1 MATTTKIQSIM
12 ENEIYTIGANGMQR
26 LSKRPELPK
35 GTIIYSFGGGMWEE
49 KWATTGNGN
58 EIVKLSENSEESY
71 FSSPFENLDEYARP
85 ISEKFGIGFYYDLE
99 APRATDEEI
108 AQAIE
113 LANNFIKERD
123 EEKKR
128 AEEESERAREEVIK
142 KYGAIYDRPSGK
154 YHTDAVLVAKHI
166 RQDLAAAFPGQKFS
180 VRKRDYSY
188 INIEWKDGPTREEV
202 EQIAGKHERNCTPDK
217 WNCDLWDY
225 QDTAFTSVFGGVDGL
240 FYYRETAPENEDIS
254 LYKKPEPKQS
264 EPAKASESEGI
275 QLINYSE
282 KALAIVG
289 DTRAIKDTL
298 KALGGRF
305 NAHLTCGAGWIFS
318 KSKEAA
324 INAALNI

>member
-1 MATTTKIQSIM
+1 M
-12 ENEIYTIGANGMQR
+12 EEELYTLSANGMKR
-26 LSKRPELPK
+26 LCKRPELPK
-35 GTIIYSFGGGMWEE
+35 GTIIYSFGYGMLKE
-49 KWATTGNGN
+49 KWSTTGNGT
-58 EIVKLSENSEESY
+58 EIVKLSTNDEESY
-71 FSSPFENLDEYARP
+71 FSRPIQKLDEYARP
-85 ISEKFGIGFYYDLE
+85 ISEKFGIGFYYDLN

-113 LANNFIKERD
+113 RANNFIKERE

-142 KYGAIYDRPSGK
+142 KYGAIFDQPNGK

-166 RQDLAAAFPGQKFS
+166 RKDLANAFPGQKFS

-188 INIEWKDGPTREEV
+188 INIEWEDGPTREEV
-202 EQIAGKHERNCTPDK
+202 ERIAGKHERNCTRDR
-217 WNCDLWDY
+217 WNDDLWNY
-225 QDTAFTSVFGGVDGL
+225 EDTAFTSVFGGVDGL
-240 FYYRETAPENEDIS
+240 FYYRKTAPENREIS

-264 EPAKASESEGI
+264 EPAKATTTEGI

-282 KALAIVG
+282 KAIAIVG
-289 DTRAIKDTL
+289 DTRAIKETL

-318 KSKEAA
+318 KSKEDALK
-324 INAALNI
+324 AALNI

>member
-1 MATTTKIQSIM
+1 M
-12 ENEIYTIGANGMQR
+12 ETAIYTIGANGMTR

-35 GTIIYSFGGGMWEE
+35 GTIIYSFGYGMSRD

-58 EIVKLSENSEESY
+58 EIVKLSTNDEESY
-71 FSSPFENLDEYARP
+71 FSRPIQKLDEYARP
-85 ISEKFGIGFYYDLE
+85 ISEKFGIGFYYDIN

-113 LANNFIKERD
+113 RANSFIKERE

-128 AEEESERAREEVIK
+128 AEEESERAREEVLK
-142 KYGAIYDRPSGK
+142 KYGAIYDRPNGK

-166 RQDLAAAFPGQKFS
+166 RQDLASAFPGQKFS

-202 EQIAGKHERNCTPDK
+202 EQIAGKHERNCTRDK
-217 WNCDLWDY
+217 WNDDLWDY
-225 QDTAFTSVFGGVDGL
+225 EDTAFTSVFGGVDGI
-240 FYYRETAPENEDIS
+240 FYYRNTAPENEEIS

-264 EPAKASESEGI
+264 EPVKATTAEGI

-282 KALAIVG
+282 KAIAVIG
-289 DTRAIKDTL
+289 DTRAIKETL
-298 KALGGRF
+298 KAIGGRF

-318 KSKEAA
+318 KSKEDALK
-324 INAALNI
+324 AALNI